1 MKYLL
6 LFLSF
11 LLVTSCEESK
21 EEDLGFRADELPQRW
36 KLVRMTGSFAGS
48 ESEGTAM
55 EWQESYVFER
65 GNTFTKTR
73 LRDDQV
79 ETASGSFFLIEAG
92 KEVGFKLVFSQ
103 DSEIIANC
111 TSDQV
116 EFLYFDNSRTTLRGS
131 WWACDGPGLFYS
143 RTD

>member
-1 MKYLL
+1 MKYFV
-6 LFLSF
+6 LFFSF
-11 LLVTSCEESK
+11 LFRTACNDSEES
-21 EEDLGFRADELPQRW
+21 DLGFSAREFPQRW

-48 ESEGTAM
+48 ETEGTAM
-55 EWQESYVFER
+55 EWQESYVFDR

-73 LRDDQV
+73 LRDGQV
-79 ETASGSFFLIEAG
+79 ETAFGSFFRIEAG
-92 KEVGFKLVFSQ
+92 EEVGFKLVFSQ

-111 TSDQV
+111 TGDQV
-116 EFLYFDNSRTTLRGS
+116 EFLYFDSARTSLRGS